1 MGIGKVKFKK
11 PDKGD
16 VIYFDNKDNKTQKV
30 EEISFGGRMVKFE
43 GDETLYQLPE
53 GFKTHCCSCNT
64 CSIMENKVSGKKEIE
79 LLAYCMQCMS
89 KMIGNTR
96 IGTGKFS
103 TLEHISQYNKEWVEK
118 FLSEDKELKIKSR
131 NIMLSCL
138 ANMVGKKLYEE
149 FLCNGKPYRISENGI
164 EGKIIETTITGHPI
178 RWVPAPLSINAL
190 LGGKIE
196 SIPHPPVEGERF
208 YYVEVSGDINKRAF
222 GKGSLQSLLLYK
234 SGNYFL
240 TREEAEKNKDR
251 ILKDLK
257 IKVLNKEE
265 K

>member
-1 MGIGKVKFKK
+1 MGIGNVKYKK

-16 VIYFDNKDNKTQKV
+16 VIYFDNKPQKV
-30 EEISFGGRMVKFE
+30 EEISLGGRMVKFD
-43 GDETLYQLPE
+43 GDGTLYQLPE

-64 CSIMENKVSGKKEIE
+64 CSIMVNTKEGE
-79 LLAYCMQCMS
+79 LETLTCCMQCIS
-89 KMIGNTR
+89 KMVGNTR
-96 IGTGKFS
+96 IGKFS
-103 TLEHISQYNKEWVEK
+103 TLEHINQYNKEWVERIRV
-118 FLSEDKELKIKSR
+118 EDTDLKTKSHKILLACVS
-131 NIMLSCL
+131 NIL
-138 ANMVGKKLYEE
+138 GKGLYEE
-149 FLCNGKPYRISENGI
+149 FIFNGTTYRLSENGI
-164 EGKIIETTITGHPI
+164 ERKIIETTITGHPV

-190 LGGKIE
+190 LGGKVE

-251 ILKDLK
+251 ILKELK
-257 IKVLNKEE
+257 VEIGG
-265 K
+265 